1 MPPTVVAIPIGS
13 VEAFVLIATR
23 VLAVLATSPVMG
35 LRNVPAQA
43 RLGLG
48 LFTALILLPVLA
60 KDGLPAG
67 VDVNWTTLAGEA
79 LVGALSGFAAT
90 LAYTAIAFG
99 ANLLDFQAGF
109 SMASLYDPTFG
120 TQGAILERFY
130 SAMAALLFFQ
140 TDAHH
145 LIIQALVQLF
155 GVVPL
160 GTFSLT
166 RINPDLL
173 AQIAAGSFVI
183 AIELVFPVM
192 VALLLAD
199 IALGVL
205 AKVAPQFGI
214 FSIGLQVKV
223 ALALGALA
231 LTMPL
236 LMPRLHALFAGMV
249 GVSVAVLR

>member
-1 MPPTVVAIPIGS
+1 VPYALTIPIGP

-35 LRNVPAQA
+35 VKNVPVQA

-48 LFTALILLPVLA
+48 LFTALILVPVVG
-60 KDGLPAG
+60 KDGLPPG
-67 VDVNWTTLAGEA
+67 TDVSWTALAGEL

-99 ANLLDFQAGF
+99 ASLLDLQAGF
-109 SMASLYDPTFG
+109 SMASTYDSTFG
-120 TQGAILERFY
+120 GQGAIIERFY
-130 SAMAALLFFQ
+130 NAVAALLFFQ

-145 LIIQALVQLF
+145 LVIQALAQLF
-155 GVVPL
+155 AVVPL
-160 GTFSLT
+160 GSFSLDK
-166 RINPDLL
+166 INPEFL
-173 AQIAAGSFVI
+173 AQIAAGSFAI
-183 AIELVFPVM
+183 ALELVFPVM

-214 FSIGLQVKV
+214 FSIGMQLKV
-223 ALALGALA
+223 ILALAALA
-231 LTMPL
+231 VTAPL
-236 LMPRLHALFAGMV
+236 IMPRFHALFGGMI
-249 GVSVAVLR
+249 GLSVAIFK

>member
-1 MPPTVVAIPIGS
+1 VPTVLAIPIGP

-23 VLAVLATSPVMG
+23 VLAVLATSPVIG

-48 LFTALILLPVLA
+48 LFTALILVPVLA

-67 VDVNWTTLAGEA
+67 VDVSWTTLAGEA
-79 LVGALSGFAAT
+79 VVGALSGFAAT
-90 LAYTAIAFG
+90 VAYSAIAFG
-99 ANLLDFQAGF
+99 ASLLDFQAGF
-109 SMASLYDPTFG
+109 SMAALYDQTFG
-120 TQGAILERFY
+120 SQGAMIERFY

-145 LIIQALVQLF
+145 LVIQALVQLF
-155 GVVPL
+155 AVVPL
-160 GTFSLT
+160 GTFTLA
-166 RINPDLL
+166 RINPELL
-173 AQIAAGSFVI
+173 AQIAAGSFAV

-214 FSIGLQVKV
+214 FSIGLQLKV
-223 ALALGALA
+223 GLALLA
-231 LTMPL
+231 LVVTMPL
-236 LMPRLHALFAGMV
+236 LMPRLHGLFAGMV